1 MNTKVFLVANIWGTF
16 GSLKYNKKDELQ
28 NMIEFKLF
36 LIQVGTIIA
45 ILLLN
50 SILLFTYY
58 NFIIIDLLPLY
69 KELTIPLHAIFVT
82 LLTIFVLINNMK
94 IPYSSYVVDDIS
106 EVPAIMKDELGNLI
120 SHILQSSFLVS
131 LSVLIM
137 ALFS

>member
-1 MNTKVFLVANIWGTF
+1 
-16 GSLKYNKKDELQ
+16 
-28 NMIEFKLF
+28 MIEFKLF

-82 LLTIFVLINNMK
+82 LLTIFALINNMK